1 MHKVHAL
8 VNFLLILA
16 CNDLMHLGIW
26 TCVGD
31 NQIEPYKMEKL
42 KFWDKPYKT
51 GKEGVEKEVLHPGI
65 VPHFETRT
73 VNKFWACVS
82 SHSKLLH
89 AILNCKPVHT
99 DHNLNGFPLR
109 SVLVVLGYK
118 YYYAKMTAHSSST
131 PHPQKQTSHSASF
144 PCVCHGKCEF

>member
-1 MHKVHAL
+1 MVSGGIFFVVCKSTQLMLLFSSKKYAYPCINCNACMHKLHAL

-89 AILNCKPVHT
+89 AILNCKPAHT
-99 DHNLNGFPLR
+99 YHNLNGFPLR
-109 SVLVVLGYK
+109 SVLVLGYK
-118 YYYAKMTAHSSST
+118 Y
-131 PHPQKQTSHSASF
+131 
-144 PCVCHGKCEF
+144 

>member
-1 MHKVHAL
+1 MLLFFSKNYVYQCINCNASMHKVHAL

-51 GKEGVEKEVLHPGI
+51 GKEGVEKGAGI

-82 SHSKLLH
+82 SHSKLLN
-89 AILNCKPVHT
+89 AILNCKSVHT
-99 DHNLNGFPLR
+99 NHNLNGFPLR
-109 SVLVVLGYK
+109 SVLVPCYIEL
-118 YYYAKMTAHSSST
+118 
-131 PHPQKQTSHSASF
+131 QTYSHRSQPKRF
-144 PCVCHGKCEF
+144 PT

>member
-1 MHKVHAL
+1 MVSGGILFVICKSTQLMLLFSSKMYVYQCINCNACMHKVHAL

-16 CNDLMHLGIW
+16 CNDLMHLEIW

-99 DHNLNGFPLR
+99 DHNLNIFPLR
-109 SVLVVLGYK
+109 SVLVLGYK
-118 YYYAKMTAHSSST
+118 Y
-131 PHPQKQTSHSASF
+131 
-144 PCVCHGKCEF
+144 

>member
-1 MHKVHAL
+1 MLLFFSKNYVYQCINCNACMHKVHAL

-26 TCVGD
+26 ACVGD

-51 GKEGVEKEVLHPGI
+51 GKEGVEKELLHPGI

-73 VNKFWACVS
+73 V
-82 SHSKLLH
+82 
-89 AILNCKPVHT
+89 
-99 DHNLNGFPLR
+99 
-109 SVLVVLGYK
+109 
-118 YYYAKMTAHSSST
+118 
-131 PHPQKQTSHSASF
+131 
-144 PCVCHGKCEF
+144 

>member
-1 MHKVHAL
+1 MVSGGILFVVCKSTQLMLLFSSKKYVYQCINCNACMHKVHAL

-26 TCVGD
+26 TCD
-31 NQIEPYKMEKL
+31 ENNQIEPYKMEKL

-109 SVLVVLGYK
+109 SVLVLGYK
-118 YYYAKMTAHSSST
+118 Y
-131 PHPQKQTSHSASF
+131 
-144 PCVCHGKCEF
+144 